1 MSLKLNRE
9 VTLVF
14 GKTGSGKTLFSRGF
28 VRGKRRVIV
37 VERWTDKNEYDA
49 RRLPELLD
57 IVRFFKTKPAAFR
70 VSYSPRNSDE
80 LETLLNIAWVICDV
94 TVVVEEADTYFEK
107 GGRPGRMFQEVV
119 ARGRHKEISLVLVSQ
134 NPSRMP
140 KDARREADRL
150 VTCLLVDRADRE
162 WCCDFPGAS
171 PEVDGQIKNLKPLE
185 YLEILASGKITKGRV
200 KI

>member
-70 VSYSPRNSDE
+70 VSYSPRNSEE

-171 PEVDGQIKNLKPLE
+171 PEVDGQIKNLRPLE